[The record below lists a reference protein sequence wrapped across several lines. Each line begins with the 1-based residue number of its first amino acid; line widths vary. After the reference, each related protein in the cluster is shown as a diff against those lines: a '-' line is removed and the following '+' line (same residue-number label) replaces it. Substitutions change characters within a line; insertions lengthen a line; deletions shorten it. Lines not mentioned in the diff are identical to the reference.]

1 MLWNENWGT
10 PAISERLPTRRKLT
24 RSIRER
30 GFLFPVKAKY
40 AEMPKPFEVGNQEG
54 TKRGPNKIS
63 TKVKEAIVGFLE
75 ANVDQIQE
83 SFDQLKPGEKL
94 KFIADILPYAAPKL
108 QNVQNDLNASGE
120 IKVTV
125 TWDKEIP
132 PSIPTP

>member
-1 MLWNENWGT
+1 
-10 PAISERLPTRRKLT
+10 
-24 RSIRER
+24 
-30 GFLFPVKAKY
+30 
-40 AEMPKPFEVGNQEG
+40 MPKPFEVGNQEG